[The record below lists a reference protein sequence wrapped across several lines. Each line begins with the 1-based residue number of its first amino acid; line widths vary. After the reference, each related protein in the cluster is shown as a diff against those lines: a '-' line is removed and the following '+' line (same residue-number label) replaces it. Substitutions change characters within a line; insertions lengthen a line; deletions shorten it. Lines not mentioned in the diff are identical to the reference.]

1 MSTRVRLPDGSYVTV
16 PTTDKAK
23 AAAAAQR
30 YWANKQKAPARPQK
44 PRTAAS
50 PKPKAKPKSEGGL
63 WETYKG
69 FVDTVSDAN
78 DKFVD
83 NLLPNW
89 GDELRGFGRG
99 LRSLARGGSY
109 MDGFEEGQASF
120 KRDQARFSRE
130 RPNLSRAAA
139 GTGMVASAALPAGN
153 VARGASLAQKMRQA
167 AAVGGAY
174 GVASGAG
181 QGEGIV
187 ERGTNAAKEGFIG
200 TAVGAAIPGA
210 TQAAQNGGRWARR
223 NLPGVDAA
231 YRTATAIPSRL
242 MRSVTGA
249 PARSAGVEQADRL
262 IGERMN
268 QGNISNGLGQP
279 GAPASPDAIARE
291 VAQRNARG
299 VPAMIGDVTEEM
311 RGLTEYAGRGAG
323 PGQSLVRRA
332 LEGRKANEGLRIR
345 QHVQD
350 TFPTTDDPI
359 RYLEEAGERARR
371 EAAPLY
377 DEAYAQPVFRT
388 ADIQA
393 IERTPAFRQALGQ
406 AYNNIRNQIDPA
418 TGLPKNPREMGFRE
432 MVDVDPNGL
441 PPNGPYFQAADG
453 TWVSYER
460 GLSTEG
466 YDQVI
471 RAMRDN
477 ARAAA
482 DVNPITGRVRDNSN
496 SVHIGARA
504 RDLRSHLAGQNDAY
518 ADVTRRYGDQMALND
533 AFEQGGNFGNA
544 TGHEINAQLRAM
556 PDFARETFTRGAGTS
571 MADEATR
578 YAARYPNGD
587 TARRI
592 RQMLGDDVK
601 QGALAQAQGN
611 PAGVRDL
618 AERLEYEQQGNILYN
633 RVNGNSATAQRQQ
646 LDADLDAGAGIPTSR
661 DGIVSR
667 IVTAL
672 ADRARPQLQQ
682 DLKQR
687 IAEVMT
693 ASDARTVQE
702 VMEAIAAQAER
713 DVSFRRLLQ
722 RANVGAAALY
732 GSSMDDE

>member
-1 MSTRVRLPDGSYVTV
+1 MGDEIAGFG
-16 PTTDKAK
+16 
-23 AAAAAQR
+23 
-30 YWANKQKAPARPQK
+30 
-44 PRTAAS
+44 
-50 PKPKAKPKSEGGL
+50 GGL
-63 WETYKG
+63 RTLVTEGDYMKG
-69 FVDTVSDAN
+69 F
-78 DKFVD
+78 KI
-83 NLLPNW
+83 
-89 GDELRGFGRG
+89 
-99 LRSLARGGSY
+99 
-109 MDGFEEGQASF
+109 GQREF
-120 KRDQARFSRE
+120 RE
-130 RPNLSRAAA
+130 RNEAFERDH
-139 GTGMVASAALPAGN
+139 GTLDAISTGGGTLASVVLPAGR
-153 VARGASLAQKMRQA
+153 VASGAGLGARSWQA
-167 AAVGGAY
+167 AKVGGAY
-174 GVASGAG
+174 GLASGAA
-181 QGEGIV
+181 QGEGLE
-187 ERGTNAAKEGFIG
+187 ERATNAMKEGATGFF
-200 TAVGAAIPGA
+200 VGGAIPGS
-210 TQAAQNGGRWARR
+210 TQAVQNGGRWARR
-223 NLPGVDAA
+223 NIPGVDAA
-231 YRTATAIPSRL
+231 YRTATAIPRRVMS
-242 MRSVTGA
+242 SVTGQ

-268 QGNISNGLGQP
+268 QGNIANGLGQP
-279 GAPASPDAIARE
+279 GAPSSPKAIAKE
-291 VAQRNARG
+291 VARRNARG